1 MIIKEALDIIKNA
14 EGLKLK
20 AYKDPAGIWTI
31 GYGHIRNVKQG
42 DVCTEEQADKW
53 LREDIGEAV
62 RAVDVLV
69 NVPLT
74 QQQYGALVSF
84 TFNLGYGTLKNS
96 SLLTALNKF
105 DYKTA
110 SEKFL
115 LYNKAGGKV
124 LPGLVLRRKAERE
137 LFDTDPN
144 EYTLIQYATSAKNV
158 RDIESVKRLQ
168 EFLKSNGTY
177 TGKIDGIPG
186 RMTSD
191 AMERTFGFRLKGE

>member
-20 AYKDPAGIWTI
+20 AYKDPVGIWTI

-105 DYKTA
+105 DVLNA
-110 SEKFL
+110 FRHQR
-115 LYNKAGGKV
+115 GK
-124 LPGLVLRRKAERE
+124 
-137 LFDTDPN
+137 
-144 EYTLIQYATSAKNV
+144 Q
-158 RDIESVKRLQ
+158 
-168 EFLKSNGTY
+168 
-177 TGKIDGIPG
+177 
-186 RMTSD
+186 
-191 AMERTFGFRLKGE
+191 